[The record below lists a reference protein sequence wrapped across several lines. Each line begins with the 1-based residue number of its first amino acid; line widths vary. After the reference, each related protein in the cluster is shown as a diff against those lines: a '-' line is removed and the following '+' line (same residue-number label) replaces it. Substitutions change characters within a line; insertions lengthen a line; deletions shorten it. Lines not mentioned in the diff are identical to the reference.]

1 MASPQKYPNGQTPS
15 EGTARAVGAISDGIL
30 HAAGRVDP
38 ASERRSPVT
47 HEKQSAVG
55 AGGKDFG
62 LTPRERQV
70 IVFVVAGYT
79 KKAVAQ
85 KLGVST
91 QAIKHHIANIFD
103 KLAVSNRLQLLLF
116 ALHHRLIDDVQGFPQ
131 SHRTPHKV
139 KRPCVRSR
147 PP

>member
-1 MASPQKYPNGQTPS
+1 M
-15 EGTARAVGAISDGIL
+15 
-30 HAAGRVDP
+30 
-38 ASERRSPVT
+38 T

-70 IVFVVAGYT
+70 VVFVVAGYT
-79 KKAVAQ
+79 KKDIAQ

-91 QAIKHHIANIFD
+91 QTVKQYVANIFD

-116 ALHHRLIDDVQGFPQ
+116 ALHHRLIDDVQTSPQ
-131 SHRTPHKV
+131 SHRTPQKAR
-139 KRPCVRSR
+139 RPCVRAR
-147 PP
+147 LP